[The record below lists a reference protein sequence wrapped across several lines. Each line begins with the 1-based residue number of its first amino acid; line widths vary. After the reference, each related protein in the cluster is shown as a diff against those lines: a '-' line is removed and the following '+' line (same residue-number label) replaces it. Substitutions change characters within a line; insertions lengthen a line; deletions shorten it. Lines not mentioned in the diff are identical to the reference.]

1 MKIICTK
8 EEFAA
13 MLETCGDRVKGD
25 TCKACPLYS
34 TCGGEKGIVNLCEIG
49 GATGLPGESSEQPSI
64 FDIVCCDHEV
74 KEMLIRQ
81 CISDQYEDNC
91 KCCVL
96 RGLCGCG
103 EDEDNDGKPADI
115 EEFLKVWGERN

>member
-8 EEFAA
+8 EEFAE
-13 MLETCGDRVKGD
+13 MLTICSKRIEGV
-25 TCKACPLYS
+25 TCKGCPLYS
-34 TCGGEKGIVNLCEIG
+34 ACSGEMGFIKSCEIG
-49 GATGLPGESSEQPSI
+49 GTDCSEGEPAEKPGI

-74 KEMLIRQ
+74 KEMLLRQ
-81 CISDQYEDNC
+81 CIRDQYEDNC

-103 EDEDNDGKPADI
+103 EDEDNDGKSADI
-115 EEFLKVWGERN
+115 TEFLKVWGERD

>member
-13 MLETCGDRVKGD
+13 MLEVCGDREKGG

-34 TCGGEKGIVNLCEIG
+34 ICGGEKGIIKSCEIG
-49 GATGLPGESSEQPSI
+49 GSDYPHGGTTAQPSI
-64 FDIVCCDHEV
+64 FDIVCHDHEV
-74 KEMLIRQ
+74 KEMLLRQ

-96 RGLCGCG
+96 RGFCGG
-103 EDEDNDGKPADI
+103 GTDEANGGNPADI
-115 EEFLKVWGERN
+115 EEFLKVWGERD